1 MQTNG
6 QSMTRCSFI
15 GKGGMKMKKNHHPYQ
30 RFYHRLTPALV
41 SKVEEFRLLGYES
54 VQLDSLWNYFIKK
67 KWKNAQQDVRIYQLV
82 SDIIALKPGDFMNY
96 ATVEAYRS
104 SPLLTDQNRE
114 EIQYLFHPQKER

>member
-1 MQTNG
+1 MELFHQEK
-6 QSMTRCSFI
+6 MEECPTRC
-15 GKGGMKMKKNHHPYQ
+15 
-30 RFYHRLTPALV
+30 
-41 SKVEEFRLLGYES
+41 
-54 VQLDSLWNYFIKK
+54 
-67 KWKNAQQDVRIYQLV
+67 RIYQLV